1 MDDECAQLDHE
12 YAQLDAP
19 LLAMLG
25 HDLMTEIIVALNGGK
40 IHQKKMHMQGYLF
53 PGYLGGHEVDFFE
66 ISPDAMKFW
75 QHVCKYLRHSCTIYS
90 LTKYL
95 LLSDKEHSIDEHPC
109 FKRDTS
115 TEIRPQRYAQSHF
128 FSGKPRPWM
137 ELRGCKGP
145 QTMNEVLA
153 IRDAVKDA
161 VEAAWVAAKQAKIA
175 ARKARKKSL
184 RSHYDEVLAIEA
196 SEEANIAAR
205 EARKQKRRAEVAVAV
220 GEACAFK
227 LSCAHVRS

>member
-1 MDDECAQLDHE
+1 MTRATCPESHARGGVGARGSRCPHAHIVVAAAQVLTLPLTE
-12 YAQLDAP
+12 EDANE
-19 LLAMLG
+19 LLALAS
-25 HDLMTEIIVALNGGK
+25 DERRAALTEMWA
-40 IHQKKMHMQGYLF
+40 
-53 PGYLGGHEVDFFE
+53 
-66 ISPDAMKFW
+66 S
-75 QHVCKYLRHSCTIYS
+75 
-90 LTKYL
+90 
-95 LLSDKEHSIDEHPC
+95 
-109 FKRDTS
+109 
-115 TEIRPQRYAQSHF
+115 
-128 FSGKPRPWM
+128 
-137 ELRGCKGP
+137 
-145 QTMNEVLA
+145 
-153 IRDAVKDA
+153 DAVKDA